1 MKGPSQTLAR
11 KIISAFRRDEW
22 AGLLD
27 MVKPR
32 TVARN
37 VFGVDI
43 AMKVIHRRRDRLI
56 DET

>member
-32 TVARN
+32 TVARS

-43 AMKVIHRRRDRLI
+43 AMKVFIVGEIGL
-56 DET
+56 